1 MKMSQK
7 NIEDLVF
14 LDECGIDDNEKP
26 AYAYGLKGKRVYAEK
41 NCNRKT
47 RLSIISALNQNTL
60 QAPFFF
66 DGYCNRPVFEIY
78 IERVLLPTLKPGQTI
93 ILDNASFH
101 KGGKI
106 EKLIRSAGCEI
117 EYLPPYSPDFNPI
130 EHHWFSIK
138 NRIKKYLSLFNRDI
152 FKAAQYAFQS

>member
-1 MKMSQK
+1 MSQK

-138 NRIKKYLSLFNRDI
+138 NRIKKYLPLFNRDI